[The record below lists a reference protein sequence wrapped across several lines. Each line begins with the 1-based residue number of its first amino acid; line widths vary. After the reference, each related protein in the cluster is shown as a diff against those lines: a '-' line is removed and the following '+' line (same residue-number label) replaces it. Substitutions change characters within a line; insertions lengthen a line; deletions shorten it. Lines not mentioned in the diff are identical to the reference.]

1 MKSVLITRP
10 EPQAS
15 AFAAELPEGWQP
27 VISPLLEIVPTG
39 EVPDL
44 AGIGGVIFTSV
55 NGVKAAQN
63 HVQGASIPAWCVGE
77 RTAEAARELG
87 LDVIVADGDAAA
99 LRQLIAMRR
108 PDVRLLHIRGKHS
121 AGNLAQT
128 LRGDGFEVDEAILY
142 DQKARHLTVAAKAGL
157 MDREIAAVALFSPR
171 TARIFAAETQGIDLN
186 GVRLLCLS
194 RNVAEALGNRPDTSV
209 EIAKSPDRT
218 AMLALIAL

>member
-15 AFAAELPEGWQP
+15 DFAAELPEGWQP

-55 NGVKAAQN
+55 NGVKAAQD
-63 HVQGASIPAWCVGE
+63 HVQGSSIPAWCVGE
-77 RTAEAARELG
+77 RTAEAARQLG
-87 LDVIVADGDAAA
+87 LEVIVADGDAAA

-121 AGNLAQT
+121 AGNLAHT

-142 DQKARHLTVAAKAGL
+142 DQKACHLTVAAKAGL

-209 EIAKSPDRT
+209 VIAKNPDRT